1 LQLLSSS
8 QALDGCLVAFR
19 AVHFLPRLGAPFPAS
34 GLTFCSLGLAC
45 GKLVSLAIEA
55 TCLRRIAQL
64 CPLTVTKIIQQ
75 GTNMRVFAL
84 LALLASFAVHAAPAS
99 QESVEALLTVTK
111 TEALMDSLYSGME
124 QMMRQSIRQTSQ
136 GESLNEEQQRALDV
150 VPAKFVAVMREEMS
164 WQKMKPLYVQ
174 LYSETFDQEE
184 IDGMLAFYSS
194 PTGQAVLKKMP
205 VVMQKSLKISQSLLQ
220 STIPKMK
227 AAIDDAMKEA
237 KITNQ

>member
-1 LQLLSSS
+1 
-8 QALDGCLVAFR
+8 
-19 AVHFLPRLGAPFPAS
+19 
-34 GLTFCSLGLAC
+34 
-45 GKLVSLAIEA
+45 
-55 TCLRRIAQL
+55 
-64 CPLTVTKIIQQ
+64 
-75 GTNMRVFAL
+75 MRVFAL